1 MTLAAET
8 KIGPYEI
15 VAPLGAGGMG
25 EVYRAR
31 DTKLNRE
38 VALKVLPAAFA
49 NDAERM
55 ARFEREAQVLASLN
69 HPNIASIYGLEESG
83 GVRAL
88 VMELVEGP
96 TLAERLGGSV
106 APVSP
111 PAIVS
116 RKTKGAGEDTGA
128 TTGASIQGERRS
140 PLQLEEALPIAKQ
153 IAEALEA
160 AHERGII
167 HRDLKP
173 ANVKVTHEGVVKV
186 LDFGLAKAL
195 APEDSGTNISNSPTI
210 SIAATQAGMI
220 LGTAA
225 YMSPEQAK
233 GKSVDRRADIWAFGC
248 VLYEMLTGK
257 KTFEGETTS
266 DVLAAVIRAEPEWHE
281 LPQNT
286 PPSIQKL
293 LRRCLEKDSKRRLQA
308 IGEARIAIEE
318 TLSGTTD
325 VGAAVYD
332 RREEEKIGGHRPPL
346 QRALPWAL
354 AAAMLIVGFVAGWWL
369 KARHSPSV
377 PDWSAQMLGGPSI
390 AFGARISPD
399 GHTLA
404 FQAMV
409 DGTTQ
414 VAVMD
419 TESGD
424 WTVLTKNRSRG
435 YVTELNWSLDGTEIY
450 FDREFSG
457 PRGIYTVSRFGGEE
471 RLILEDAMGPEVLLD
486 GSLLIT
492 RVNKDRDFQLNR
504 FWPESGRLV
513 PLNGIFIS
521 LDLCPPVR
529 AFRDG
534 KEAVFFGKTPDQ
546 VKTDPVP
553 HLYVIDLTSGKTRR
567 LAPELDLV
575 PSAISLF
582 PLAVSIDDQSVLIDS
597 REGDLHR
604 IVAVPRSGSGP
615 IRTLLSLT
623 APPLFM
629 DVGKDGTLY
638 LDQTV
643 RPNEILRSSALGG
656 TPEVL
661 AGSETPLSGAQ
672 STFQIADG
680 RVLLDSIVAG
690 RSRLL
695 LAMPGGDSVPFIATK
710 EETSGPA
717 CRVGEGEVA
726 FLLGPHGNAVVAIA
740 SIAEGR
746 IVRRLKGVQGTGVG
760 NLIAS
765 RDGTTL
771 YYVVSGSVWA
781 IPATDGQPR
790 RIGPG
795 DAVAID
801 PNGKD
806 LIVQFREKEG
816 VRLARVPISGGTP
829 GPIPIQSA
837 LRLAPVEFGTNAIGK
852 DGRALVS
859 IATPDNWFYGAGILD
874 LRSGRLTRIPLN
886 FIGDLLGLGWQ
897 DDGRILSTGWPL
909 KATLWRFRLAALEKK

>member
-1 MTLAAET
+1 MLNPGT
-8 KIGPYEI
+8 KLGPYEI

-31 DTKLNRE
+31 DTKLGRD

-49 NDAERM
+49 SDSQRM
-55 ARFEREAQVLASLN
+55 ARFQREAQVLASLN

-88 VMELVEGP
+88 VMELVEGA
-96 TLAERLGGSV
+96 TLAELL
-106 APVSP
+106 
-111 PAIVS
+111 
-116 RKTKGAGEDTGA
+116 EF
-128 TTGASIQGERRS
+128 RRS
-140 PLQLEEALPIAKQ
+140 KFENRKSPSNPAKSFDFPFSSFDSLQIARQ

-160 AHERGII
+160 AHEKGVI

-173 ANVKVTHEGVVKV
+173 ANIKITPEGTVKV

-195 APEDSGTNISNSPTI
+195 DPQDSISTPAVSPALSPTL
-210 SIAATQAGMI
+210 SIAATQAGVI

-248 VLYEMLTGK
+248 VLYEMLTGQP
-257 KTFEGETTS
+257 TFKGESVS
-266 DVLAAVIRAEPEWHE
+266 DTLAAVIKDAPNLES
-281 LPQNT
+281 LPATT
-286 PPSIQKL
+286 PRTIRGL
-293 LRRCLEKDSKRRLQA
+293 LSRCLNKDPKHRLQA

-318 TLSGTTD
+318 YLANPSSSESSD
-325 VGAAVYD
+325 VSPALVAAAAVSS
-332 RREEEKIGGHRPPL
+332 PPRKHAPVVL
-346 QRALPWAL
+346 I
-354 AAAMLIVGFVAGWWL
+354 AAALTLVVGLAAGWWL
-369 KARHSPSV
+369 KDRRGERIQT
-377 PDWSAQMLGGPSI
+377 WSAQMLGGPSI

-409 DGTTQ
+409 DGLTQ

-457 PRGIYTVSRFGGEE
+457 PRGIFSVSRFGGDE
-471 RLILEDAMGPEVLLD
+471 RLILEDAAGPEVLPD
-486 GSLLIT
+486 GSLVIT
-492 RVNKDRDFQLNR
+492 RVNKDRELQLFR
-504 FWPESGRLV
+504 FWADSGRLV
-513 PLNGIFIS
+513 PLNGVFAS
-521 LDLCPPVR
+521 RDLCPPVR

-534 KEAVFFGKTPDQ
+534 NEIAFFGGTLEQ
-546 VKTDPVP
+546 VKTDPLP
-553 HLYVIDLTSGKTRR
+553 HLYVLDLASGKARR

-575 PSAISLF
+575 PTAITFF
-582 PLAVSIDDQSVLIDS
+582 PLAVALDDRSVLIDS

-604 IVAVPRSGSGP
+604 VVEVPRNGTGP
-615 IRTLLSLT
+615 VRTLLSLT

-629 DVGKDGTLY
+629 DVSKDGTLF
-638 LDQTV
+638 LDQAV
-643 RPNEILRSSALGG
+643 RPIEVLRFSLGGG

-661 AGSETPLSGAQ
+661 AGSETPLQGAQ

-680 RVLLDSIVAG
+680 RVLLDSIMAG

-695 LAMPGGDSVPFIATK
+695 LAKPGGDAVPFIATK
-710 EETSGPA
+710 EETSGPE
-717 CRVGEGEVA
+717 CPVGDGEVA
-726 FLLGPHGNAVVAIA
+726 FLLGPRGNAVVAVA
-740 SIAEGR
+740 SISDGR
-746 IVRRLKGVQGTGVG
+746 IVRRLQGIQGSG
-760 NLIAS
+760 ISNLVAS
-765 RDGTTL
+765 RDGKTL
-771 YYVVSGSVWA
+771 YYVSSRTVWA

-795 DAVAID
+795 DAVTPD

-806 LIVQFREKEG
+806 LIVQLREKEG
-816 VRLARVPISGGTP
+816 VRLVRVPVSGGAEE
-829 GPIPIQSA
+829 PIIVQSA
-837 LRLAPVEFGTNAIGK
+837 LRLAPVDMGSNTIGK
-852 DGRALVS
+852 DGRAVVS
-859 IATPDNWFYGAGILD
+859 IATPENWFYAPGILD
-874 LRSGRLTRIPLN
+874 LRSGKLN
-886 FIGDLLGLGWQ
+886 KITVNFTGDTLGLGWQ
-897 DDGRILSTGWPL
+897 DDGRILCTGWPI
-909 KATLWRFRLAALEKK
+909 KGRLWRFRPATPEKK